1 MNDQH
6 LVLTPEKSVV
16 SFKVAGIGG
25 RMMAQI
31 IDVMILGGAIT
42 VTSIIFAILSI
53 GSEALLG
60 VYIFIISASFFVYF
74 ILFEWLWNG
83 FTPGKK
89 AMGIKVVSYD
99 GTPVTLR
106 GATYRNL
113 MRPGDF
119 LPFFY
124 FTGFIACF
132 LNEKSQRIGDLA
144 AGTIVIYESK
154 PNPHYMV
161 TPHHAGEHPFE
172 NSVGQLTTMTMEE
185 YFAIKKLADRFP
197 ELPPSIQHRSVE
209 DIWLPFAKKE
219 GIEPIP
225 GVHPVYLMEAVVV
238 RYGRMRKLF

>member
-1 MNDQH
+1 
-6 LVLTPEKSVV
+6 
-16 SFKVAGIGG
+16 
-25 RMMAQI
+25 MAQF
-31 IDVMILGGAIT
+31 IDLMILGGLIT
-42 VTSIIFAILSI
+42 AFGLMISLMLVA
-53 GSEALLG
+53 SEAFMG
-60 VYIFIISASFFVYF
+60 VYMFVSAASFFVYF

-83 FTPGKK
+83 YTPGKK
-89 AMGIKVVSYD
+89 AVGIKVVSFD

-119 LPFFY
+119 LPLFY

-144 AGTIVIYESK
+144 AGTIVIYEAK
-154 PNPHYMV
+154 PNPHYMI
-161 TPHHAGEHPFE
+161 TPHHAGAHPFE
-172 NSVGQLTTMTMEE
+172 NSVGALATMTMEE

-219 GIEPIP
+219 RIEPVP

-238 RYGRMRKLF
+238 RYGRTHKLF